1 MIRVKRYNMDVKNIF
16 RVLIALEVVLLA
28 FIVSGI
34 VLFDSSKASS
44 WRLFE
49 LLGANIASLIT
60 TFGVYKMRE
69 MT

>member
-1 MIRVKRYNMDVKNIF
+1 MDVRNLF
-16 RVLIALEVVLLA
+16 RVSIAVELVLLA
-28 FIVSGI
+28 LIVSGI
-34 VLFDSSKASS
+34 LLFDSSKANS